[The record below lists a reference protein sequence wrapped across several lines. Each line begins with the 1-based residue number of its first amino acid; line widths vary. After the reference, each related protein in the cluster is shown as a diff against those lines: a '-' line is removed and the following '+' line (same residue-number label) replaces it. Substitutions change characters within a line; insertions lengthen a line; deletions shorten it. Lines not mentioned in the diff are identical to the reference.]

1 MKLAERERGITLVI
15 VGKAGSGISTLGKN
29 LLCLPEDTLLVKRAV
44 SVLRCIEC
52 YRGHIDGIS
61 TTLVD
66 ISGLTESNVSGLIAD
81 LTMITNRRVDVL
93 LYCISM
99 LPDSRVSELD
109 SKIVEL
115 LTTAFT
121 PHVWESAILVL
132 TFADIVKEVNQE
144 HTTSLTVQD
153 TMKDYAETFEKL
165 LQSLTDHN
173 ITVMPVLQDEGV
185 KIRPVE
191 QIAAMPAGKKLDEE
205 ILPHMMW
212 NEFILDEIFRKCTP
226 AALKESSGTWKSAE
240 TSTGMN
246 IGAAVA
252 GAVAVGAA
260 AAVGAAG
267 GGLGGIFGAAAAA
280 AMIGGGGVIIS
291 GLGLAGNTF
300 YGVRRSIQS
309 AKEKHAQNREE
320 IRKIRI
326 EAETEHKKRG
336 ELGLTSLAVWQYNYS
351 SIYDYNNI
359 MRYKL
364 FLVIGMRV

>member
-1 MKLAERERGITLVI
+1 MI

-29 LLCLPEDTLLVKRAV
+29 LLRLPEDTLLVKRAV

-66 ISGLTESNVSGLIAD
+66 VSGLTESNVSDPIAD
-81 LTMITNRRVDVL
+81 LTMITNGRVDVL

-165 LQSLTDHN
+165 LKSLTDHN
-173 ITVMPVLQDEGV
+173 ITVMPVLQDEGA
-185 KIRPVE
+185 KIRPAE
-191 QIAAMPAGKKLDEE
+191 QIPATPAGKRLDEE
-205 ILPHMMW
+205 ILPHMRW
-212 NEFILDEIFRKCTP
+212 NEFILDEIFKKCTL
-226 AALKESSGTWKSAE
+226 AALKESSGTCKSAQ

-246 IGAAVA
+246 IGAA
-252 GAVAVGAA
+252 AVGAA
-260 AAVGAAG
+260 AIGAAAG
-267 GGLGGIFGAAAAA
+267 GLGAVFGAPVATVMIALGGGLIY
-280 AMIGGGGVIIS
+280 IS
-291 GLGLAGNTF
+291 GLSLARNTL
-300 YGVRRSIQS
+300 YGVRRSIPS
-309 AKEKHAQNREE
+309 TKEEHAQNREE

-326 EAETEHKKRG
+326 EAETEHKKK
-336 ELGLTSLAVWQYNYS
+336 EVNLG
-351 SIYDYNNI
+351 
-359 MRYKL
+359 
-364 FLVIGMRV
+364 